1 MQAERIAKEM
11 ERTLRRY
18 RAGLINLEQSRQEL
32 SLLLSMLKAY
42 ETAVLEAKLDKIQA
56 VLEGRR

>member
-18 RAGLINLEQSRQEL
+18 RAGLINLERSRQEL